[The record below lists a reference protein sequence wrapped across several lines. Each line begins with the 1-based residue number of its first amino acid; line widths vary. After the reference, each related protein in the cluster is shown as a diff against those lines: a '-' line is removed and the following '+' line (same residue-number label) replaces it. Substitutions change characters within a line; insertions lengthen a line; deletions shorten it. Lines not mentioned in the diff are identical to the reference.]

1 MLKKPS
7 EKNKATRPV
16 AVVSEDQADRLAS
29 MLADKPYGDEKKLQE
44 TQEKL
49 TRTTISL
56 PESLLRQCEDIALSN
71 KRNGIDP
78 KNVSALVRSALETYL
93 EK

>member
-7 EKNKATRPV
+7 QKNKVTRAV
-16 AVVSEDQADRLAS
+16 ADVSEDQADRLAS
-29 MLADKPYGDEKKLQE
+29 ILADKPYGDEKKLPE
-44 TQEKL
+44 PQEKL

-56 PESLLRQCEDIALSN
+56 PESLLRQCEDIALRN

-78 KNVSALVRSALETYL
+78 KNVSALVRAAMEKYL
-93 EK
+93 NT